1 MLIKKANFLIMFKA
15 NWSRW
20 TECSSECI
28 QKKRRI
34 CMNDENCEGGFQIEQ
49 KKCTTKDNRPCF
61 SGLEDH
67 INGNLSVI

>member
-1 MLIKKANFLIMFKA
+1 MFKA

-34 CMNDENCEGGFQIEQ
+34 CMTDENCEGGFQIEQ
-49 KKCTTKDNRPCF
+49 RKCTTKDNRPCF

-67 INGNLSVI
+67 INGNLLLFCFTL